1 MPIDRSVLNRPPIF
15 SCDSNTT
22 TVNPAVFNFFAAAR
36 PAIPAPMTI
45 IFLSVSTGVSSVSNK
60 EQALVKEDWNKKNG
74 LALMADST
82 NLRRNIG
89 KCLFNGLKIAIFI

>member
-1 MPIDRSVLNRPPIF
+1 MPIERSVLNRPPDF
-15 SCDSNTT
+15 SCASNTT
-22 TVNPAVFNFFAAAR
+22 TVNPAALSFFAAAR
-36 PAIPAPMTI
+36 PEIPAPMII
-45 IFLSVSTGVSSVSNK
+45 IFLSVSTGVSSVSNR

-89 KCLFNGLKIAIFI
+89 KYLFSA

>member
-1 MPIDRSVLNRPPIF
+1 
-15 SCDSNTT
+15 
-22 TVNPAVFNFFAAAR
+22 
-36 PAIPAPMTI
+36 MTI